1 VTTGAVLAI
10 IGGGNMGCAV
20 VQGLLRAGHAA
31 SDLVIVETS
40 AERRAEITKLFA
52 GIHIAADTPRCDDA
66 IIAVKPADVAT
77 ACARVVAAGA
87 QRVISIAAG
96 VRIAA
101 IQSACGAHVRVIRA
115 MPNTPAVVGLS
126 ATAMA
131 VSHTCDDADRAWAR
145 TLLQSIG
152 IVVEIDES
160 MLDAFTGLIGSGPAY
175 VFYVAESLQ
184 AAAVAEGFEE
194 VTSAKLVAQL
204 LVGAAAL
211 LEREP
216 QHARE
221 LRQRV
226 TSPNGTTA
234 AGVAAL
240 NDRKTHDAF
249 IAAVRAATQR
259 SKELGDA

>member
-1 VTTGAVLAI
+1 
-10 IGGGNMGCAV
+10 
-20 VQGLLRAGHAA
+20 
-31 SDLVIVETS
+31 
-40 AERRAEITKLFA
+40 
-52 GIHIAADTPRCDDA
+52 
-66 IIAVKPADVAT
+66 
-77 ACARVVAAGA
+77 
-87 QRVISIAAG
+87 
-96 VRIAA
+96 
-101 IQSACGAHVRVIRA
+101 
-115 MPNTPAVVGLS
+115 
-126 ATAMA
+126 
-131 VSHTCDDADRAWAR
+131 
-145 TLLQSIG
+145 
-152 IVVEIDES
+152 

-184 AAAVAEGFEE
+184 AAAVAEGFDEA
-194 VTSAKLVAQL
+194 TSAKLVAQL

-240 NDRKTHDAF
+240 SDHKTHDAF
-249 IAAVRAATQR
+249 VAAVRAATQR

>member
-1 VTTGAVLAI
+1 
-10 IGGGNMGCAV
+10 MGCAM

-31 SDLVIVETS
+31 SNLVIVETS
-40 AERRAEITKLFA
+40 AERRAELTKLFA

-77 ACARVVAAGA
+77 ACARVVAGA
-87 QRVISIAAG
+87 RRVISIAAG

-101 IQSACGAHVRVIRA
+101 IQSACGADVRVIRA

-131 VSHTCDDADRAWAR
+131 VSHTCDDADRTWAR

-152 IVVEIDES
+152 IVVDIDET

-204 LVGAAAL
+204 HVGAAAL
-211 LEREP
+211 LELEP

-249 IAAVRAATQR
+249 VAAVRAATQR

>member
-1 VTTGAVLAI
+1 MLAVV
-10 IGGGNMGCAV
+10 GGGNMGCAV

-40 AERRAEITKLFA
+40 AERRVELTKLFA
-52 GIHIAADTPRCDDA
+52 GIRIVADAPRCDEA
-66 IIAVKPADVAT
+66 MIAVKPADVPT
-77 ACARVVAAGA
+77 ACERVVAAGA

-131 VSHTCDDADRAWAR
+131 VADTCDDADRAWAR

-184 AAAVAEGFEE
+184 AAAVAEGFDEA
-194 VTSAKLVAQL
+194 TSAKLVAQL

-216 QHARE
+216 QDARE

-234 AGVAAL
+234 AGIAAL
-240 NDRKTHDAF
+240 NDRNVPDAF
-249 IAAVRAATQR
+249 VAAVRAATQR
-259 SKELGDA
+259 SKQLGDA